1 MTPKVFLSLAVP
13 LFLGWNAPVF
23 AEDND
28 WRIAPELILK
38 NQWLSETNPSPG
50 SWISLGLDGYKSFS
64 INGKKFATASFQIY
78 EWCVNDRAR
87 RPSVLED
94 KDDCQLVTKT
104 SVVNFH
110 VSGDGKFN
118 ILVGHPELPF
128 GLGVPVSSSETL
140 RSMLTPRDIG
150 GLKVDWGI
158 GVNGTVDGWS
168 YAATLTRGS
177 GFEWENEGRDGK
189 SPWAFAARIGT
200 ATDSQRYLPVE
211 GYGLSYFSSE
221 GLTPNG
227 AVVDRWRVAG
237 DWVDYL
243 GPWGVMAQLSVGETG
258 SKPTR
263 NYFLELNRSDQLE
276 RLVGYLQLKSFNEER
291 MTGWEKASSVHFGAR
306 YQLTKVAILSAEIS
320 REFDVFGAA
329 PEQTIIDF
337 QLKLRW
343 E

>member
-1 MTPKVFLSLAVP
+1 
-13 LFLGWNAPVF
+13 
-23 AEDND
+23 
-28 WRIAPELILK
+28 
-38 NQWLSETNPSPG
+38 
-50 SWISLGLDGYKSFS
+50 
-64 INGKKFATASFQIY
+64 
-78 EWCVNDRAR
+78 
-87 RPSVLED
+87 
-94 KDDCQLVTKT
+94 
-104 SVVNFH
+104 
-110 VSGDGKFN
+110 
-118 ILVGHPELPF
+118 
-128 GLGVPVSSSETL
+128 
-140 RSMLTPRDIG
+140 
-150 GLKVDWGI
+150 
-158 GVNGTVDGWS
+158 
-168 YAATLTRGS
+168 
-177 GFEWENEGRDGK
+177 
-189 SPWAFAARIGT
+189 
-200 ATDSQRYLPVE
+200 
-211 GYGLSYFSSE
+211 LSYFSSE

-291 MTGWEKASSVHFGAR
+291 MTGWEKANSVHFGAR

-329 PEQTIIDF
+329 PEQTIIDV